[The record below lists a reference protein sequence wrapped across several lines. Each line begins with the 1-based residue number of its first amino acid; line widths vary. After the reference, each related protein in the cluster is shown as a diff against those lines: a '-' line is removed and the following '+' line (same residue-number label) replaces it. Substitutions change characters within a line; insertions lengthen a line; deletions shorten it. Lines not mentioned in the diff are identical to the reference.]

1 MDKKIITILNIDIS
15 DILETGAVRQF
26 EVRGDVGSKF
36 QIIVSNNSRQFYNF
50 STNTFTENF
59 TINSVSNITMS
70 STIYGGFIKFP
81 AAAGASYNVLLIP
94 DTDTT
99 TTSSGSVINK
109 RINQLGN
116 TTVTF
121 ALIDT
126 LNPGK
131 YKTFPSSVTS
141 TGSPASTT
149 STPVSIDWT
158 VENVDTD
165 ADGFGFFTIFNP
177 KAYNDKLFKTIKTH
191 TVNGSTSSSFTVIL
205 DDISDIT
212 LGSILVGVSSGSLN
226 GTPVIKLIDTATKQI
241 TLSGTSGQSFADG
254 ITLTFHT
261 ASAPSIQ
268 VATGLGFTLNRIGL
282 QAITSP
288 TTTVRGSHVN
298 ATTINLNG
306 TYHISGGDEVKY
318 TGTNVDNSSTN
329 TVTSVSASATQGS
342 MIVTHP
348 QRFSGGETLTFR
360 AVDDRRVVLSDT
372 SRFTGTVTID
382 QYPSEDV
389 TVYLD
394 LALLIAHGSAS

>member
-26 EVRGDVGSKF
+26 EVRGDIGSKF

-50 STNTFTENF
+50 STNTFTESF
-59 TINSVSNITMS
+59 TISSASNITMS
-70 STIYGGFIKFP
+70 STIYSGFIKFP
-81 AAAGASYNVLLIP
+81 AVAGASYNVLLIP
-94 DTDTT
+94 DADTT

-165 ADGFGFFTIFNP
+165 ADGFGFFTIFDP
-177 KAYNDKLFKTIKTH
+177 KAYNKKLFKTIKTH
-191 TVNGSTSSSFTVIL
+191 TVNGSTSNSLTVVL

-212 LGSILVGVSSGSLN
+212 LGSVLVSVSSGSLN

-261 ASAPSIQ
+261 VANDVQ
-268 VATGLGFTLNRIGL
+268 TATGLGFTLNKIGL
-282 QAITSP
+282 YAITSP

-348 QRFSGGETLTFR
+348 QNFSGGETLTFR
-360 AVDDRRVVLSDT
+360 AVDDRTYTFSDT
-372 SRFTGTVTID
+372 SRFVGTVTID

-394 LALLIAHGSAS
+394 LATLITHGSAS

>member
-59 TINSVSNITMS
+59 TINSASNITMS
-70 STIYGGFIKFP
+70 STIYSGFIKFP
-81 AAAGASYNVLLIP
+81 AVAGASYNVLLIP

-99 TTSSGSVINK
+99 TTSGGSVINK

-126 LNPGK
+126 TNPGK

-165 ADGFGFFTIFNP
+165 ADGFGFFTVIDSR
-177 KAYNDKLFKTIKTH
+177 AYSDKSFKTIKTH
-191 TVNGSTSSSFTVIL
+191 TVNGSTSNSLTVVL

-212 LGSILVGVSSGSLN
+212 LGSVLVGVSSGSLN
-226 GTPVIKLIDTATKQI
+226 GTPVIKLIDTATKQV

-261 ASAPSIQ
+261 VAGDIQ
-268 VATGLGFTLNRIGL
+268 VATGLGFTLSTLGL

-306 TYHISGGDEVKY
+306 TYHISGGNEVRY
-318 TGTNVDNSSTN
+318 VGTNVDNSSTN

-348 QRFSGGETLTFR
+348 QNFSGGETLTFR
-360 AVDDRRVVLSDT
+360 PVDERTVTFSDT

-394 LALLIAHGSAS
+394 LATLIAQGSAS

>member
-1 MDKKIITILNIDIS
+1 MDKKIITILNVDIS

-59 TINSVSNITMS
+59 TINSASNITMS

-81 AAAGASYNVLLIP
+81 AVAGASYNVLLIP

-116 TTVTF
+116 TTVTL
-121 ALIDT
+121 ALIDS
-126 LNPGK
+126 LNPSK
-131 YKTFPSSVTS
+131 YKTFPSSIAS

-165 ADGFGFFTIFNP
+165 ADGFGFFTIFDL
-177 KAYNDKLFKTIKTH
+177 KAYNEKLFKTIKTH
-191 TVNGSTSSSFTVIL
+191 TVNGSTSNSLTVVL
-205 DDISDIT
+205 DDISNIT
-212 LGSILVGVSSGSLN
+212 VGSVLVSVSSGSLN
-226 GTPVIKLIDTATKQI
+226 GTPIIKLIDTATKQI
-241 TLSGTSGQSFADG
+241 TLSGTTGQSFDDG
-254 ITLTFHT
+254 VTLTFHT
-261 ASAPSIQ
+261 IASDIQ
-268 VATGLGFTLNRIGL
+268 AATGLGFTLNKISL

-348 QRFSGGETLTFR
+348 QNFSGGETLTFR
-360 AVDDRRVVLSDT
+360 AVDDRTYTFSDT
-372 SRFTGTVTID
+372 SRFAGTVTID

-394 LALLIAHGSAS
+394 LATLITHGSAS

>member
-1 MDKKIITILNIDIS
+1 MDKKIITIMNIDIS

-59 TINSVSNITMS
+59 TINSASNITMS
-70 STIYGGFIKFP
+70 STIYSGFIKFP
-81 AAAGASYNVLLIP
+81 AVAGASYNVLLIP

-116 TTVTF
+116 TTVTL
-121 ALIDT
+121 ALMDS

-131 YKTFPSSVTS
+131 YKTFPSSLTS

-165 ADGFGFFTIFNP
+165 ADGFGFFTIFDRR
-177 KAYNDKLFKTIKTH
+177 AYSDKLFKTIKTH
-191 TVNGSTSSSFTVIL
+191 TVNGSTSNSLTVVL
-205 DDISDIT
+205 DDVSDIT
-212 LGSILVGVSSGSLN
+212 VGSVLVSVSSGSLN
-226 GTPVIKLIDTATKQI
+226 GTPTIKLIDTATKQI
-241 TLSGTSGQSFADG
+241 TLSGSTGQSFNDG
-254 ITLTFHT
+254 VTLTFHT
-261 ASAPSIQ
+261 ASTSGIQ
-268 VATGLGFTLNRIGL
+268 AATGLGFTLNTIGL

-348 QRFSGGETLTFR
+348 QNFSGGETLTFR
-360 AVDDRRVVLSDT
+360 AVDDRTYTFSDT
-372 SRFTGTVTID
+372 SRFTGAVTID
-382 QYPSEDV
+382 QYPSQDV

-394 LALLIAHGSAS
+394 LATLITHGSAS

>member
-1 MDKKIITILNIDIS
+1 MDKKIITILNVDIS

-59 TINSVSNITMS
+59 TINSASNITMS

-81 AAAGASYNVLLIP
+81 AVAGASYNVLLIP

-116 TTVTF
+116 TTVTL
-121 ALIDT
+121 ALIDS
-126 LNPGK
+126 LNPSK
-131 YKTFPSSVTS
+131 YKTFPSSIAS

-165 ADGFGFFTIFNP
+165 ADGFGFFTIFDP
-177 KAYNDKLFKTIKTH
+177 KAYNEKLFKTIKTH
-191 TVNGSTSSSFTVIL
+191 TVNGSTSNSLTVVL
-205 DDISDIT
+205 DDISNIT
-212 LGSILVGVSSGSLN
+212 VGSVLVSVSSGSLN
-226 GTPVIKLIDTATKQI
+226 GTPIIKLIDTATKQI
-241 TLSGTSGQSFADG
+241 TLSCSTGQSFDDG
-254 ITLTFHT
+254 VTLTFHT
-261 ASAPSIQ
+261 IASDIQ
-268 VATGLGFTLNRIGL
+268 AATGLGFTLNKISL

-348 QRFSGGETLTFR
+348 QNFSGGETLTFR
-360 AVDDRRVVLSDT
+360 AVDERTYTFSDT
-372 SRFTGTVTID
+372 SRFAGTVTID

-394 LALLIAHGSAS
+394 LATLITHGSAS

>member
-1 MDKKIITILNIDIS
+1 MDKKIITILNVDIS

-59 TINSVSNITMS
+59 TINSASNITMS

-81 AAAGASYNVLLIP
+81 AVAGASYNVLLIP

-116 TTVTF
+116 TTVTL
-121 ALIDT
+121 ALIDS
-126 LNPGK
+126 LNPSK
-131 YKTFPSSVTS
+131 YKTFPSSIAS

-165 ADGFGFFTIFNP
+165 ADGFGFFTIFDL
-177 KAYNDKLFKTIKTH
+177 KAYNEKLFKTIKTH
-191 TVNGSTSSSFTVIL
+191 TVNGSTSNSLTVVL
-205 DDISDIT
+205 DDISNIT
-212 LGSILVGVSSGSLN
+212 VGSVLVSVSSGSLN
-226 GTPVIKLIDTATKQI
+226 GTPIIKLIDTATKQI
-241 TLSGTSGQSFADG
+241 TLSGTTGQSFDDG
-254 ITLTFHT
+254 VTLTFHT
-261 ASAPSIQ
+261 IASDIQ
-268 VATGLGFTLNRIGL
+268 AATGLGFTLNKISL

-348 QRFSGGETLTFR
+348 QNFSGGETLTFR
-360 AVDDRRVVLSDT
+360 AVDERTYTFSDT
-372 SRFTGTVTID
+372 SRFAGTVTID

-394 LALLIAHGSAS
+394 LATLITHGSAS

>member
-1 MDKKIITILNIDIS
+1 MDKKIITILNVDIS

-59 TINSVSNITMS
+59 TINSASNITMS

-81 AAAGASYNVLLIP
+81 AVAGASYNVLLIP

-116 TTVTF
+116 TTVTL
-121 ALIDT
+121 ALIDS
-126 LNPGK
+126 LNPSK
-131 YKTFPSSVTS
+131 YKTFPSSIAS

-165 ADGFGFFTIFNP
+165 ADGFGFFTIFDP
-177 KAYNDKLFKTIKTH
+177 KAYNEKLFKTIKTH
-191 TVNGSTSSSFTVIL
+191 TVNGSTSNSLTVVL
-205 DDISDIT
+205 DDISNIT
-212 LGSILVGVSSGSLN
+212 VGSVLVSVSSGSLN

-241 TLSGTSGQSFADG
+241 TLSGSTGQSFADG

-261 ASAPSIQ
+261 IASDIQ
-268 VATGLGFTLNRIGL
+268 AATGLGFTLNKISL

-348 QRFSGGETLTFR
+348 QNFSGGETLTFR
-360 AVDDRRVVLSDT
+360 AVDERTYTFSDT
-372 SRFTGTVTID
+372 SRFAGTVTID

-394 LALLIAHGSAS
+394 LATLITHGSAS

>member
-1 MDKKIITILNIDIS
+1 
-15 DILETGAVRQF
+15 
-26 EVRGDVGSKF
+26 
-36 QIIVSNNSRQFYNF
+36 
-50 STNTFTENF
+50 
-59 TINSVSNITMS
+59 MS

-81 AAAGASYNVLLIP
+81 AVAGASYNVLLIP

-116 TTVTF
+116 TTVTL
-121 ALIDT
+121 ALIDS
-126 LNPGK
+126 LNPSK
-131 YKTFPSSVTS
+131 YKTFPSSIAS

-165 ADGFGFFTIFNP
+165 ADGFGFFTIFDP
-177 KAYNDKLFKTIKTH
+177 KAYNEKLFKTIKTH
-191 TVNGSTSSSFTVIL
+191 TVNGSTSNSLTVVL
-205 DDISDIT
+205 DDISNIT
-212 LGSILVGVSSGSLN
+212 VGSVLVSVSSGSLN

-241 TLSGTSGQSFADG
+241 TLSGSTGQSFDDG
-254 ITLTFHT
+254 VTLTFHT
-261 ASAPSIQ
+261 IASDIQ
-268 VATGLGFTLNRIGL
+268 AATGLGFTLNKISL

-348 QRFSGGETLTFR
+348 QNFSGGETLTFR
-360 AVDDRRVVLSDT
+360 AVDERTYTFSDT
-372 SRFTGTVTID
+372 SRFAGTVTID

-394 LALLIAHGSAS
+394 LATLITHGSAS

>member
-1 MDKKIITILNIDIS
+1 MDKKIITILNVDIS

-59 TINSVSNITMS
+59 TINSASNITMS

-81 AAAGASYNVLLIP
+81 AVAGASYNVLLIP

-116 TTVTF
+116 TTVTL
-121 ALIDT
+121 ALIDS
-126 LNPGK
+126 LNPSK
-131 YKTFPSSVTS
+131 YKTFPSSIAS

-165 ADGFGFFTIFNP
+165 ADGFGFFTIFDP
-177 KAYNDKLFKTIKTH
+177 KAYNEKLFKTIKTH
-191 TVNGSTSSSFTVIL
+191 TVNGSTSNSLTVVL
-205 DDISDIT
+205 DDISNIT
-212 LGSILVGVSSGSLN
+212 VGSVLVSVSSGSLN
-226 GTPVIKLIDTATKQI
+226 GTPIIKLIDTATKQI
-241 TLSGTSGQSFADG
+241 TLSGSTGQSFADG

-261 ASAPSIQ
+261 IASDIQ
-268 VATGLGFTLNRIGL
+268 AATGLGFTLNKISL

-348 QRFSGGETLTFR
+348 QNFSGGETLTFR
-360 AVDDRRVVLSDT
+360 AVDERTYTFSDT
-372 SRFTGTVTID
+372 SRFAGTVTID

-394 LALLIAHGSAS
+394 LATLITHGSAS

>member
-1 MDKKIITILNIDIS
+1 MDKKIITILNVDIS

-59 TINSVSNITMS
+59 TINSASNITMS

-81 AAAGASYNVLLIP
+81 AVAGASYNVLLIP

-116 TTVTF
+116 TTVTL
-121 ALIDT
+121 ALIDS
-126 LNPGK
+126 LNPSK
-131 YKTFPSSVTS
+131 YKTFPSSIAS

-165 ADGFGFFTIFNP
+165 ADGFGFFTIFDP
-177 KAYNDKLFKTIKTH
+177 KAYNEKLFKTIKTH
-191 TVNGSTSSSFTVIL
+191 TVNGSTSNSLTVVL
-205 DDISDIT
+205 DDISNIT
-212 LGSILVGVSSGSLN
+212 VGSVLVSVSSGSLN
-226 GTPVIKLIDTATKQI
+226 GTPIIKLIDTATKQI
-241 TLSGTSGQSFADG
+241 TLSGTTGQSFDDG
-254 ITLTFHT
+254 VTLTFHT
-261 ASAPSIQ
+261 IASDIQ
-268 VATGLGFTLNRIGL
+268 AATGLGFTLNKISL

-348 QRFSGGETLTFR
+348 QNFSGGETLTFR
-360 AVDDRRVVLSDT
+360 AVDERTYTFSDT
-372 SRFTGTVTID
+372 SRFAGTVTID

-394 LALLIAHGSAS
+394 LATLITHGSAS

>member
-1 MDKKIITILNIDIS
+1 MDKKIITILNSDIS

-59 TINSVSNITMS
+59 TINSASNITMS
-70 STIYGGFIKFP
+70 STIYSGFIKFP
-81 AAAGASYNVLLIP
+81 AVAGASYNVLLIP

-99 TTSSGSVINK
+99 TTSGGSVINK

-126 LNPGK
+126 TNPGK

-165 ADGFGFFTIFNP
+165 ADGFGFFTVIDSR
-177 KAYNDKLFKTIKTH
+177 AYSDKSFKTIKTH
-191 TVNGSTSSSFTVIL
+191 TVNGSTSNSLTVVL

-212 LGSILVGVSSGSLN
+212 LGSVLVGVSSGSLN

-261 ASAPSIQ
+261 VAGDIQ
-268 VATGLGFTLNRIGL
+268 VATGLGFTLSTLGL

-306 TYHISGGDEVKY
+306 TYHISGGNEVRY
-318 TGTNVDNSSTN
+318 VGTNVDNSSTN

-348 QRFSGGETLTFR
+348 QNFSGGETLTFR
-360 AVDDRRVVLSDT
+360 PVDERTVTFSDT

-394 LALLIAHGSAS
+394 LATLIAQGSAS

>member
-59 TINSVSNITMS
+59 TINSASNITMS
-70 STIYGGFIKFP
+70 STIYSGFIKFP
-81 AAAGASYNVLLIP
+81 AVAGASYNVLLIP

-99 TTSSGSVINK
+99 TTSGGSVINK

-126 LNPGK
+126 TNPGK

-165 ADGFGFFTIFNP
+165 ADGFGFFTVIDSR
-177 KAYNDKLFKTIKTH
+177 AYSDKSFKTIKTH
-191 TVNGSTSSSFTVIL
+191 TVNGSTSNSLTVVL

-212 LGSILVGVSSGSLN
+212 LGSVLVGVSSGSLN

-261 ASAPSIQ
+261 VAGDIQ
-268 VATGLGFTLNRIGL
+268 VATGLGFTLSTLGL

-306 TYHISGGDEVKY
+306 TYHISGGNEVRY
-318 TGTNVDNSSTN
+318 VGTNVDNSSTN

-348 QRFSGGETLTFR
+348 QNFSGGETLTFR
-360 AVDDRRVVLSDT
+360 PVDERTVTFSDT

-394 LALLIAHGSAS
+394 LATLIAQGSAS